1 MPDYLELSTDQFQ
14 RTFIVRRKT

>member
-14 RTFIVRRKT
+14 RTFIMRRKT